1 MCKMDMIKKIEE
13 LQSWENLMEEAKAE
27 IESIKDTIKTE
38 MLKENFDAYAVS
50 FTNTG
55 SNPVKIS
62 NIDISGMA
70 SNANQVLVS
79 EAMQQIKKNN
89 KYGYMGIFTL
99 GITSLVQGSKN
110 STILSKQKL
119 ALSEAATFTQN
130 FEAAKAEVIMPNETK
145 TFRIL
150 VQKNQVPAISAVFID
165 AKTNE
170 YMKAAQ

>member
-1 MCKMDMIKKIEE
+1 MKKFLFFTIIFGM
-13 LQSWENLMEEAKAE
+13 LIQPGMAAVQQTTSGVE
-27 IESIKDTIKTE
+27 IGSE

-62 NIDISGMA
+62 NIGISGMA

-150 VQKNQVPAISAVFID
+150 VQKNQVPNISAVFID

>member
-1 MCKMDMIKKIEE
+1 MKKF
-13 LQSWENLMEEAKAE
+13 LFF
-27 IESIKDTIKTE
+27 TIIFGMLIQPGMAAVQQTTSGVQIGSE
-38 MLKENFDAYAVS
+38 MLKANFDAYAIS

-79 EAMQQIKKNN
+79 EGMKAVKKNN
-89 KYGYMGIFTL
+89 KYYWLSLVSF
-99 GITSLVQGSKN
+99 GITGFVGNAKN
-110 STILSKQKL
+110 STALNMQKTAL
-119 ALSEAATFTQN
+119 AEAATFTQN

-150 VQKNQVPAISAVFID
+150 VQKNQVPNISAVFVD
-165 AKTNE
+165 VKTNE